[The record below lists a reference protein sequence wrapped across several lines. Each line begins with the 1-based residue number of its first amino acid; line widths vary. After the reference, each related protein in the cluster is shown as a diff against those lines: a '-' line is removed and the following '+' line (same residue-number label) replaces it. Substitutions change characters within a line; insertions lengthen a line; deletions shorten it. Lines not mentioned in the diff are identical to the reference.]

1 LLNTLLCTH
10 LFHDFEVLVVAKDTD
25 FILLLSLLILVHR
38 SVLCL
43 LIKGLS
49 NFLWKFHILQDD
61 SSELESLV
69 LKHSV
74 EEFEHILGL
83 VLTLDLIDLKVCL
96 SACQHTDSFSY
107 SSLDLLVKLID
118 TDIVDEVFNRF
129 VITLA
134 PENSTDLDLNEDI
147 VEGGARFD
155 IHLKNYVL
163 LGHKVLYLGL

>member
-10 LFHDFEVLVVAKDTD
+10 LFHDFEVLVVTKDTD
-25 FILLLSLLILVHR
+25 FVLLLGLLILVHR
-38 SVLCL
+38 SVLGL
-43 LIKGLS
+43 LIKRLCD
-49 NFLWKFHILQDD
+49 FLWKFHILQDD
-61 SSELESLV
+61 SSELESLI

-83 VLTLDLIDLKVCL
+83 ILTLDLIDFKVCF

-107 SSLDLLVKLID
+107 SSLYLLVELIN
-118 TDIVDEVFNRF
+118 TDIVDEILNRF

-134 PENSTDLDLNEDI
+134 PENSTDLDLNEDVI
-147 VEGGARFD
+147 KGGARFD

-163 LGHKVLYLGL
+163 LSHKVLYLGL